1 MTDAIALHERYLRA
15 VQERTPV
22 VTVTVIRGDG
32 VGAKLVVLADEVQGT
47 LGDAATDREA
57 TDRARALLDEG
68 RSTSVMIGERE
79 VYIESTPS
87 PPTLLIIGAVH
98 AGQALC
104 MFAKAMGF
112 DVIVVDAREKLAT
125 RERFP
130 QADQIIVAW
139 PDEAM
144 AQLEVRP
151 NWFIA
156 ILTHDPKFDEPA
168 ISSALQTPARYIG
181 AIGSRKTSADRRQ
194 RLRDLGI
201 SDEDL
206 ERVRGPIGLDIGA
219 ASPEEMAISI
229 LGEIIAMRNGRGGG
243 ALTHASGSIR
253 GQQG

>member
-22 VTVTVIRGDG
+22 ATVTVIRGDG

-181 AIGSRKTSADRRQ
+181 AIGSLSVQRPSVRARARRSSASSA
-194 RLRDLGI
+194 GSSI
-201 SDEDL
+201 
-206 ERVRGPIGLDIGA
+206 
-219 ASPEEMAISI
+219 AS
-229 LGEIIAMRNGRGGG
+229 R
-243 ALTHASGSIR
+243 
-253 GQQG
+253 

>member
-22 VTVTVIRGDG
+22 ATVTVIRGDG

-57 TDRARALLDEG
+57 TDRARELLDEG

-79 VYIESTPS
+79 VYVESTPS

-243 ALTHASGSIR
+243 VLTHASGSIR